1 MQFMLVF
8 NESEGVRAPTAEGMA
23 VMGKYAQELARAKK
37 LLRGF
42 PLAAASEGATARVR
56 DGKAFVID
64 GPFPETKEHVAGVW
78 IVEAADRAEALEI
91 AKRCPHTSPGR
102 TTEVHAIA
110 GRYVF
115 DDSEKGRPFILVFH
129 LEPGFVPD
137 PAKGRE
143 MMEFGTPLVRD
154 GVQFETAHL
163 GGPLPRGR
171 LEAKDGQDPR
181 HRRPVRRDEGP
192 ARRLQPGARRRTRGG
207 DRARQTFPAR
217 EVGPG
222 RGARD
227 PLLRSGLSDGVHAAV
242 LDGGASG
249 ALPTRPA

>member
-8 NESEGVRAPTAEGMA
+8 NESVGARAPTPEGME
-23 VMGKYAQELARAKK
+23 VMGKYAEELARAKK

-42 PLAAASEGATARVR
+42 PLAAAAEGATARVR
-56 DGKAFVID
+56 DGKAFVVD

-78 IVEAADRAEALEI
+78 IIEAADRAEALEI
-91 AKRCPHTSPGR
+91 AKRCPHTGPGR
-102 TTEVHAIA
+102 RTEVHEIA

-137 PAKGRE
+137 PAMGRE
-143 MMEFGTPLVRD
+143 MMEFGGPLVRD

-171 LEAKDGQDPR
+171 LEAKDGKILVTDGPFAETKDLLGGYSLVR
-181 HRRPVRRDEGP
+181 AEGRAEAIDLAKRFPHAKWGPVEVREI
-192 ARRLQPGARRRTRGG
+192 LFF
-207 DRARQTFPAR
+207 DR
-217 EVGPG
+217 V
-222 RGARD
+222 
-227 PLLRSGLSDGVHAAV
+227 
-242 LDGGASG
+242 
-249 ALPTRPA
+249 

>member
-8 NESEGVRAPTAEGMA
+8 NESQGTHAPTPEGMA

-42 PLAAASEGATARVR
+42 PLAAATEGATARVR
-56 DGKAFVID
+56 DGKAFVVD

-78 IVEAADRAEALEI
+78 IIEAADRAEALEI

-102 TTEVHAIA
+102 TTEVHAIG

-115 DDSEKGRPFILVFH
+115 EDSEKGRPFILVFH

-143 MMEFGTPLVRD
+143 MMEFGTTLVRD

-163 GGPLPRGR
+163 GGPEPRGR
-171 LEAKDGQDPR
+171 LEAKDGKILVTDGPFAETKDLVGGYSLVR
-181 HRRPVRRDEGP
+181 AEGRAEAIDLAKRFPHAKWGPVEVREI
-192 ARRLQPGARRRTRGG
+192 LFF
-207 DRARQTFPAR
+207 DRI
-217 EVGPG
+217 
-222 RGARD
+222 
-227 PLLRSGLSDGVHAAV
+227 
-242 LDGGASG
+242 
-249 ALPTRPA
+249 